1 MLQGSRVLI
10 VTTDRLAGIGLR
22 AVLESYFAPA
32 AVHVA
37 TAVETDRLGR
47 YEYVFLSVDAYLR
60 YHGVLTA
67 TKAPII
73 VLSHEDF
80 RNDHHRYP
88 LVLWTRQEEAGII
101 EDLERLQR
109 RSRSAAHAKTT
120 ALSSREIEVLKLVAK
135 GRINKHIADMLSI
148 SLHTVISHRKN
159 ITAKLGIKTV
169 SGLTMYAVLN
179 GLVSS
184 KDIG

>member
-1 MLQGSRVLI
+1 MLQGSKVPV

-22 AVLESYFAPA
+22 SVLESYFAPA
-32 AVHVA
+32 AVHVTA
-37 TAVETDRLGR
+37 TLDADRLGR
-47 YEYVFLSVDAYLR
+47 YEYVFLSADTYLR

-73 VLSHEDF
+73 VLSHEDL
-80 RNDHHRYP
+80 RKDQHRYP

-101 EDLERLQR
+101 EDIERLQR
-109 RSRSAAHAKTT
+109 RSRSAAHGKTST
-120 ALSSREIEVLKLVAK
+120 LSSREIEVLKLVAK
-135 GRINKHIADMLSI
+135 GQINKHIADVLSI

>member
-1 MLQGSRVLI
+1 MLHGSKVLI
-10 VTTDRLAGIGLR
+10 ATADRLTGIGLR
-22 AVLESYFAPA
+22 SVLESYFAPA
-32 AVHVA
+32 AVHV
-37 TAVETDRLGR
+37 TPAVDADRLGR
-47 YEYVFLSVDAYLR
+47 YDYIFLSVDAYLR
-60 YHGVLTA
+60 CHGVLTA

-73 VLSHEDF
+73 VLSQDDL
-80 RNDHHRYP
+80 RNDTHRYP

-101 EDLERLQR
+101 EDLERFQK
-109 RSRSAAHAKTT
+109 RSRPSVHVQAST
-120 ALSSREIEVLKLVAK
+120 LSSREIEVLKLVAK
-135 GRINKHIADMLSI
+135 GEINKHIADVLSI

-159 ITAKLGIKTV
+159 ITTKLGIKTV